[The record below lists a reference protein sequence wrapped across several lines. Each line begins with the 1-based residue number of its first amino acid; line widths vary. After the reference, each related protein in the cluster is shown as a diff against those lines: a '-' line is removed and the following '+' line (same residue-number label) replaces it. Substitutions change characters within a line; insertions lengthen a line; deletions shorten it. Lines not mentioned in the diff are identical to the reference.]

1 MAMQES
7 PAQSPEAGEEA
18 EEGAAGAARAE
29 ADSEPAPA
37 IQQIEAISSGTERSY
52 LHHFYISVFHYFLIY
67 KKKNRNKKLWFETQ
81 IVVLALIGF
90 NFLGAS

>member
-1 MAMQES
+1 MYTSVCSVAMQES

-52 LHHFYISVFHYFLIY
+52 LHHFYISVFHYFLTYI
-67 KKKNRNKKLWFETQ
+67 KTKNETRNCGLKHKLLFW
-81 IVVLALIGF
+81 L
-90 NFLGAS
+90 